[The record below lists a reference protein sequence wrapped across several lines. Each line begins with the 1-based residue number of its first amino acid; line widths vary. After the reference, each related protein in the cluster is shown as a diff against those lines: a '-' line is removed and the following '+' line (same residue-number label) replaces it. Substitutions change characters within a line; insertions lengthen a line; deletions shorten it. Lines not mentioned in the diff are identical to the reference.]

1 MKETNMPTRI
11 ISNII
16 DGGSLISGTSDMT
29 VRSACRLM
37 AEKKIGALLVI
48 DNNRIAGI
56 FTERDALN
64 KVLAGDLD
72 PDATQVA
79 QVMVS
84 NPQTIRADKPLGYA
98 LQFMVDGGFRHVPV
112 VDADGSPLG
121 MVSARDALGQDMVQ
135 LERDLEFR
143 EHLEENIA

>member
-1 MKETNMPTRI
+1 MPNRI

-16 DGGSLISGTSDMT
+16 AGQTVVSSTKDTS

-37 AEKKIGALLVI
+37 AEKRIGALVVVE
-48 DNNRIAGI
+48 NNRVVGI

-64 KVLAGDLD
+64 KIPAGNLD
-72 PDATQVA
+72 PDTTLLS
-79 QVMVS
+79 QVMVA
-84 NPQTIRADKPLGYA
+84 NPQTIHADKPLGYA

-112 VDADGSPLG
+112 VDQNGAPMG

-135 LERDLEFR
+135 LENNLKFR